1 MVVKPGYAIVS
12 APQSSAVGVSCPGRK
27 MPNISSLP
35 ILQEISNDMDEDE
48 DEEKE
53 GSEGSKEVKV
63 DGSSSSSSGSGF
75 GDSKDDEVEEDDGHK
90 DLEKPQPIESVK
102 LGLQGDSAKE

>member
-53 GSEGSKEVKV
+53 GSEGSKEIKV
-63 DGSSSSSSGSGF
+63 DGSSSSCSGSGT
-75 GDSKDDEVEEDDGHK
+75 GASEDYDAEDDDVH
-90 DLEKPQPIESVK
+90 DESKNPRPVEFME
-102 LGLQGDSAKE
+102 LGL